1 MEKGDDETSP
11 EKMRTGTTLTISVR
25 VPEIRRDSILGT
37 PHRNAGGARVQ
48 GCVQMKG
55 AEAPFNLPSSLSSQ
69 ACEPSAI
76 EYLSLLQEILT
87 A

>member
-1 MEKGDDETSP
+1 
-11 EKMRTGTTLTISVR
+11 MRTGATLTISVH
-25 VPEIRRDSILGT
+25 VPEIRRDSISGAL
-37 PHRNAGGARVQ
+37 HRNAGGARIQ
-48 GCVQMKG
+48 RCVQMKG

-69 ACEPSAI
+69 ACEPSVI

>member
-1 MEKGDDETSP
+1 MDKGDDEASP
-11 EKMRTGTTLTISVR
+11 EKMRTGTTVTISLP
-25 VPEIRRDSILGT
+25 VPEISRDNKSGT
-37 PHRNAGGARVQ
+37 LHRNAGGARVQ

-69 ACEPSAI
+69 ACESSVI

>member
-1 MEKGDDETSP
+1 MDKGDDEASP
-11 EKMRTGTTLTISVR
+11 EKRTGTTLTISVR
-25 VPEIRRDSILGT
+25 VPEIRRDSKSGT
-37 PHRNAGGARVQ
+37 LHRNAGGARVQ

-69 ACEPSAI
+69 AWESSVI
-76 EYLSLLQEILT
+76 EYLSLHQEILT

>member
-1 MEKGDDETSP
+1 MDKGDDEASP
-11 EKMRTGTTLTISVR
+11 ETRTGTTLTISVR
-25 VPEIRRDSILGT
+25 VPEIRRDSKSGT
-37 PHRNAGGARVQ
+37 LHRNAGGARVQ

-55 AEAPFNLPSSLSSQ
+55 AEAPFNLPSCLSSQ
-69 ACEPSAI
+69 AWESSVI